1 MTRLKIRDNTVWS
14 SSNNQLPG
22 IGNVLYGGGDGDLED
37 VGELSAVPEGEPS
50 GELQGVAVG
59 VKLLSVAGVFK
70 ALGVTALIPRSLS
83 ILAKPRQVEN
93 VDVELRRL
101 IPENKNC

>member
-1 MTRLKIRDNTVWS
+1 MSHLKLAS
-14 SSNNQLPG
+14 STYVPG

-37 VGELSAVPEGEPS
+37 VGELSADPDGEPS

-59 VKLLSVAGVFK
+59 VKLFSVAGVLN

-83 ILAKPRQVEN
+83 ILAKPRHVEN

-101 IPENKNC
+101 IPVIYYKSN